1 MIEIDRRFYGT
12 GVHGTSNRLDASAT
26 VNLRGAIISKLT
38 ESECV
43 SLILDEL
50 DAGHGGWLI
59 TMNLDH
65 LRRFEQDPAYASLV
79 HRASLLIADGMP
91 LIWASRL
98 QGTPL
103 PERIT
108 GSNLIWSLT
117 QAAEQRRSIFLLGG
131 TIYANARTA
140 QVLKQ
145 RFPLLNIAGAFCPTV
160 GFEHN
165 AVELERLTRAVTSA
179 QPDIVYVA
187 LGSPKEDDLIE
198 YLHEQMPRAWLIGVG
213 ISFSFVSGEIAR
225 APIWVQRTGLEWLH
239 RLVQEPQRLYRRYL
253 FQGIPFAGVLL
264 GDALYERVRKVT
276 RNYEDSYIAK

>member
-1 MIEIDRRFYGT
+1 MIGIDRRLYGT
-12 GVHGTSNRLDASAT
+12 GVHMASNRLDASAT

-38 ESECV
+38 ESQCV
-43 SLILDEL
+43 GLILDEL

-65 LRRFEQDPAYASLV
+65 LRRFEHDPAYASLV
-79 HRASLLIADGMP
+79 RRASLLIADGMP

-117 QAAEQRRSIFLLGG
+117 QTAADQRRSIFLLGG
-131 TIYANARTA
+131 TTYANARTA
-140 QVLKQ
+140 QVLRQ

-165 AVELERLTRAVTSA
+165 AMELERLTCAVTSA

-198 YLHEQMPRAWLIGVG
+198 YLHAQMPRAWLIGVR

-225 APIWVQRTGLEWLH
+225 APLWVQRTGLEWLH

-264 GDALYERVRKVT
+264 GNALHERVRIKSRGIT
-276 RNYEDSYIAK
+276 RTHT